1 MRARCDSL
9 QIHLNNFPVG
19 KTCSITYSKC
29 KVQKVLPSLF
39 AFLYNQHVENV
50 TVIMTN

>member
-1 MRARCDSL
+1 MRALCGSL
-9 QIHLNNFPVG
+9 QIHLNSFPVS
-19 KTCSITYSKC
+19 KTCGITYSKC

-39 AFLYNQHVENV
+39 AFLYNQRVENV